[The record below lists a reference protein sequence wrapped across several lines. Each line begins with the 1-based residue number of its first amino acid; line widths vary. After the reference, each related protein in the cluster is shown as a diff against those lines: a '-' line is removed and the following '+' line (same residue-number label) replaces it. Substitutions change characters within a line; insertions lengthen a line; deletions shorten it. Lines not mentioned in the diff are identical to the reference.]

1 MKLTRG
7 GEYGILGVLYLAQQ
21 EEGKISVLST
31 IARAQ
36 EIPPLFLAKVFQ
48 ALTKAGVV
56 KSRRGVRGGFSLGRA
71 ASEITIKE
79 VIEAIEGPIDLNRDK
94 ISLVQAVWDEAQE
107 KMTDVL
113 SRATFADLAKEGQK
127 LQEIH
132 AQSPPISRN
141 ITGDKRVPSSPQ
153 PDALYG
159 RQEFEHHS
167 RLPRL
172 R

>member
-7 GEYGILGVLYLAQQ
+7 GEYAILGVLYLAQH

-56 KSRRGVRGGFSLGRA
+56 KSRRGVKGGFFLGRA
-71 ASEITIKE
+71 AGEITIKE
-79 VIEAIEGPIDLNRDK
+79 VIEAVEGPIDLNRDK
-94 ISLVQAVWDEAQE
+94 ISPVHAVWDEAQE

-113 SRATFADLAKEGQK
+113 SRTNFADLAKEGRK
-127 LQEIH
+127 LQVTH
-132 AQSPPISRN
+132 AQSLPISHS
-141 ITGDKRVPSSPQ
+141 ITGDKRVASSPQ
-153 PDALYG
+153 PDGLYAL
-159 RQEFEHHS
+159 QDFEHHS
-167 RLPRL
+167 SLPRL